1 MFTAEEIV
9 RLNNNWIALVFIV
22 ILLVLVVVNFFFG
35 KRLYRTNRMLLTKS
49 YVQTYLNKDKGKF
62 FAVFSSLL
70 FAVQI
75 LTISL
80 LFYLI
85 FTHFSIKKEVSSLNL
100 YLFILGI
107 IAVYFILRYLI
118 GFFLANLFQLK
129 ELFLKLSFEKSN
141 YLSNI
146 ILWILPLLLLSSY
159 AKYFQLTMIK
169 ITLVFFVIM
178 LIFRYVLLLVNNK
191 KVILNNLFYFI
202 LYICTLEIAPLI
214 LILKLTI

>member
-22 ILLVLVVVNFFFG
+22 ILMVLVVVNFFFG

-62 FAVFSSLL
+62 FAVFSLLL
-70 FAVQI
+70 FVVQI
-75 LTISL
+75 LSISL
-80 LFYLI
+80 LFYFIL
-85 FTHFSIKKEVSSLNL
+85 THFNIKNGVSSFDL

-107 IAVYFILRYLI
+107 IAIYFILRYLM
-118 GFFLANLFQLK
+118 GYFLANLFQLK

-146 ILWILPLLLLSSY
+146 ILWILPLLLLSFY
-159 AKYFQLTMIK
+159 TKYFQVTIFK

-191 KVILNNLFYFI
+191 KIILNNLFYFI